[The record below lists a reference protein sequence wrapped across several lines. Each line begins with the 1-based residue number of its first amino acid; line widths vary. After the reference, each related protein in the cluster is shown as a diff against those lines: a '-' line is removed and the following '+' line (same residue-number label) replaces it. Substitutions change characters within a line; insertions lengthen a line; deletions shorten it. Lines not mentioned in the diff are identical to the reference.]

1 MGHLA
6 MPRGSLL
13 GYQRGHVP
21 QIKLEAMSDFFFQQK
36 RGKRSIQGSWPH
48 CLAAPSASVVRQDR
62 KCSPL
67 DHLETKVAKETQRQS
82 SPLKWSQATPEQ
94 PIDTLKAPL

>member
-36 RGKRSIQGSWPH
+36 RGKRSIQ
-48 CLAAPSASVVRQDR
+48 ASASVVRQDR